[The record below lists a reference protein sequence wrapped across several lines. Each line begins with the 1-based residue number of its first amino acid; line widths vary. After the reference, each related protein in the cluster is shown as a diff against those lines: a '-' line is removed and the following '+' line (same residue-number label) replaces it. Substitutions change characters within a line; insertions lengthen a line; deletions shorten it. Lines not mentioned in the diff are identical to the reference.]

1 VARELTPAELR
12 ELLPVYALDAV
23 EHDERRQVDAYLG
36 RTPDAQHEVDELRE
50 TAALLAFSDRDA
62 APEGLWSR
70 IEDALGAEPPGL
82 VLPLTPAQV
91 VPGRPDR
98 LLRKRGIAGR
108 VAVGIAAA
116 SAVAAGITAFVV
128 SDEMSQQE
136 ERLERV
142 AASVAHQ
149 GMRSAAEAA
158 AADPRART
166 ADLQAARGPTRA
178 KVVTMPDGTSFL
190 MASDVPRLRPGRIYQ
205 LWAVVGDEPRPPMVP
220 AGLLGR
226 SFDVAAFHAP
236 GDTVG
241 FMVTEEAAPGV
252 EHTRAR
258 PVLEG
263 HYA

>member
-1 VARELTPAELR
+1 VARELTPTELR

-23 EHDERRQVDAYLG
+23 EHDERAQVDAYLQ
-36 RTPDAQHEVDELRE
+36 RTPEAQHEVDELRE
-50 TAALLAFSDRDA
+50 TAALLAFSDREV
-62 APEGLWSR
+62 APEDLWSR

-82 VLPLTPAQV
+82 ALPLGSWPAGAA
-91 VPGRPDR
+91 PATARRG
-98 LLRKRGIAGR
+98 RGIAAR

-116 SAVAAGITAFVV
+116 SAIAAGITAFVV

-166 ADLQAARGPTRA
+166 VDLQAASGAMRA

-190 MASDVPRLRPGRIYQ
+190 MATDMPRLAPGRIYQ
-205 LWAVVGDEPRPPMVP
+205 LWAVVGDEPHPPMVS

-226 SFDVAAFHAP
+226 TFDVAAFHAP

-241 FMVTEEAAPGV
+241 FMVTEEAEPGV
-252 EHTRAR
+252 EKTHAD

-263 HYA
+263 HYT